1 MQAAFM
7 LSSSNLC
14 LILTIQYCSIL
25 SPTFNFVGKKKLF
38 VLCFSFLIYV
48 TILFNLTV
56 ALSKETQK
64 IEEVDSKSKVA
75 TPQYNIIRE
84 PPDGRP
90 EFLVIEINL
99 PGIVST
105 CESEMNNYFQQFM
118 KWHSL
123 SPVSK

>member
-1 MQAAFM
+1 MVF
-7 LSSSNLC
+7 
-14 LILTIQYCSIL
+14 
-25 SPTFNFVGKKKLF
+25 FK
-38 VLCFSFLIYV
+38 IYV

-75 TPQYNIIRE
+75 TPHYHIIRE

-105 CESEMNNYFQQFM
+105 CNMINIYKNS
-118 KWHSL
+118 
-123 SPVSK
+123 